1 MVNLSEYKDYCTS
14 LLKLIGADELVMVV
28 QEEHL
33 KKRLRDETGVIMVAV
48 YPTIGSTGSEDN
60 MGDNNTIL
68 LFVLEYAGKT
78 SVSRDNEFESYERLQ
93 GLAGKIRDKLIE
105 DSDAG
110 HNLLRNLDRTSIEI
124 EPEWN
129 IAGAYNGWSIAF
141 SFEN

>member
-1 MVNLSEYKDYCTS
+1 MVNLSEYKDYCTD
-14 LLKLIGADELVMVV
+14 LLKLIRADELVMVV

-48 YPTIGSTGSEDN
+48 YPTIGSAGSEDN

-68 LFVLEYAGKT
+68 LFVLEYAGKA

-110 HNLLRNLDRTSIEI
+110 HKLLRNLDRASIEI

-129 IAGAYNGWSIAF
+129 ITGAYNGWSIAF

>member
-1 MVNLSEYKDYCTS
+1 MVNLSEYKDYCTG
-14 LLKLIGADELVMVV
+14 LLELIGADELVMVV

-48 YPTIGSTGSEDN
+48 YPTIGSTGNEDN

-68 LFVLEYAGKT
+68 LFVLEYTGKT

-93 GLAGKIRDKLIE
+93 GLAGKIRDRLIE

-110 HNLLRNLDRTSIEI
+110 HNLLRNLDRASIEI

-129 IAGAYNGWSIAF
+129 ITGAYNGWSIAF

>member
-1 MVNLSEYKDYCTS
+1 MVNLSEYKDYCTG
-14 LLKLIGADELVMVV
+14 LLELIGADELVMVV

-48 YPTIGSTGSEDN
+48 YPTIGSTGNEDN

-68 LFVLEYAGKT
+68 LFVLEYAGKA

-93 GLAGKIRDKLIE
+93 GVAGKIRDKLIE

-110 HNLLRNLDRTSIEI
+110 HNLLRNLDRASIEI

-129 IAGAYNGWSIAF
+129 IAGANNGWSIAF

>member
-1 MVNLSEYKDYCTS
+1 MVNLSEYKDYCTD

-48 YPTIGSTGSEDN
+48 YPTIGSTGNEDN

-68 LFVLEYAGKT
+68 LFVLEYAGKA

-110 HNLLRNLDRTSIEI
+110 HNLLGNLDR
-124 EPEWN
+124 
-129 IAGAYNGWSIAF
+129 ALLK
-141 SFEN
+141 

>member
-1 MVNLSEYKDYCTS
+1 MVNLSEYKDYCTG
-14 LLKLIGADELVMVV
+14 LLELIGADELVMVV

-48 YPTIGSTGSEDN
+48 YPTIGSTGNEDN

-110 HNLLRNLDRTSIEI
+110 HNLLRNLDRASIEI

-129 IAGAYNGWSIAF
+129 IAGGGGERGVWNG
-141 SFEN
+141 

>member
-1 MVNLSEYKDYCTS
+1 MVNLSEYKDYCTD

-48 YPTIGSTGSEDN
+48 YPTIGSTGNEDN

-110 HNLLRNLDRTSIEI
+110 HSLLRNLDRASIEI
-124 EPEWN
+124 EREWN
-129 IAGAYNGWSIAF
+129 IAGAYNGWTVAL

>member
-1 MVNLSEYKDYCTS
+1 MVNLSEYKDYCTG
-14 LLKLIGADELVMVV
+14 LLELIGADELVMVV

-48 YPTIGSTGSEDN
+48 YPTIGSTGNEDN

-68 LFVLEYAGKT
+68 LFVLEYTGKT

-93 GLAGKIRDKLIE
+93 GLAGKIRDRLIE

-110 HNLLRNLDRTSIEI
+110 HNLLRNLDRASIEI

-129 IAGAYNGWSIAF
+129 I
-141 SFEN
+141 EN

>member
-1 MVNLSEYKDYCTS
+1 
-14 LLKLIGADELVMVV
+14 
-28 QEEHL
+28 
-33 KKRLRDETGVIMVAV
+33 
-48 YPTIGSTGSEDN
+48 

-68 LFVLEYAGKT
+68 LFVLEYTGKT

-93 GLAGKIRDKLIE
+93 GLAGKIRDRLIE

-110 HNLLRNLDRTSIEI
+110 HNLLRNLDRASIEI

>member
-1 MVNLSEYKDYCTS
+1 
-14 LLKLIGADELVMVV
+14 MVV

-48 YPTIGSTGSEDN
+48 YPTIGSTGNEDN

-68 LFVLEYAGKT
+68 LFVLEYAGKA

-110 HNLLRNLDRTSIEI
+110 HKLLRNLDRASIEI

-141 SFEN
+141 SFGN

>member
-1 MVNLSEYKDYCTS
+1 MVNLSEYKDYCTG
-14 LLKLIGADELVMVV
+14 LLELIGADELVMVV

>member
-1 MVNLSEYKDYCTS
+1 MVNLSEYKDYCTD

-48 YPTIGSTGSEDN
+48 YPTIGSTGNEDN

-68 LFVLEYAGKT
+68 LFVLEYAGKA

-110 HNLLRNLDRTSIEI
+110 HNLLRNLDRASIEI
-124 EPEWN
+124 EPERN

>member
-1 MVNLSEYKDYCTS
+1 MVNLSEYKDYCTG
-14 LLKLIGADELVMVV
+14 LLELIGADELVMVV

-33 KKRLRDETGVIMVAV
+33 KKRLRDETGVIMV
-48 YPTIGSTGSEDN
+48 
-60 MGDNNTIL
+60 DNNTIL
-68 LFVLEYAGKT
+68 LFVLEYTGKT

-93 GLAGKIRDKLIE
+93 GLAGKIRDRLIE

-110 HNLLRNLDRTSIEI
+110 HNLLRNLDRASIEI

>member
-1 MVNLSEYKDYCTS
+1 MVNLSEYKDYCTG
-14 LLKLIGADELVMVV
+14 LLELIGADELVMVV

-48 YPTIGSTGSEDN
+48 YPTIGSTGNEDN

-68 LFVLEYAGKT
+68 LFVLEYAGKA

-93 GLAGKIRDKLIE
+93 GVAGKIRDKLIE

-110 HNLLRNLDRTSIEI
+110 HNLLRNLDRASIEI

-129 IAGAYNGWSIAF
+129 IAGALSLIHI
-141 SFEN
+141 

>member
-1 MVNLSEYKDYCTS
+1 MVNLSENKDYCTD

-48 YPTIGSTGSEDN
+48 YPTIGSTGNEDN

-110 HNLLRNLDRTSIEI
+110 HSLLRNLDRASIEI

-129 IAGAYNGWSIAF
+129 IAGAYNGWSVAF

>member
-1 MVNLSEYKDYCTS
+1 MVNLSEYKDYCTG
-14 LLKLIGADELVMVV
+14 LLELIGADELVMVV

-48 YPTIGSTGSEDN
+48 YPTIGSTGNEDN

-110 HNLLRNLDRTSIEI
+110 HNLLRNLDRASIEI

-129 IAGAYNGWSIAF
+129 IAGVYNGWSIAF

>member
-1 MVNLSEYKDYCTS
+1 
-14 LLKLIGADELVMVV
+14 
-28 QEEHL
+28 
-33 KKRLRDETGVIMVAV
+33 MVAV
-48 YPTIGSTGSEDN
+48 YPTIGSTGNEDN

-110 HNLLRNLDRTSIEI
+110 HSLLRNLDRASIEI

-129 IAGAYNGWSIAF
+129 IAGAYNGWSVAF

>member
-1 MVNLSEYKDYCTS
+1 MVNLSEYKDYCTD

-48 YPTIGSTGSEDN
+48 YPTIGSTGNEDN

-68 LFVLEYAGKT
+68 LFVLEYAGKA

-110 HNLLRNLDRTSIEI
+110 HNLLRNLDRASIER

>member
-1 MVNLSEYKDYCTS
+1 MVNLSEYKDYCTD

-48 YPTIGSTGSEDN
+48 YPTIGSTETRITWEIITRFFCSCWN
-60 MGDNNTIL
+60 MP
-68 LFVLEYAGKT
+68 GKLPCHGIT
-78 SVSRDNEFESYERLQ
+78 SSRVMNVYN
-93 GLAGKIRDKLIE
+93 GLAGKIRDKLIK

-110 HNLLRNLDRTSIEI
+110 HNLLRNLDRASIEI

>member
-1 MVNLSEYKDYCTS
+1 MVNLSEYKDYCTD

-48 YPTIGSTGSEDN
+48 YPTIGSTGNEDN

-93 GLAGKIRDKLIE
+93 GLAGKIRDKLIK

-110 HNLLRNLDRTSIEI
+110 HNLLRNLDRVSIEI

>member
-1 MVNLSEYKDYCTS
+1 MVNLSEYKDYCTD

-48 YPTIGSTGSEDN
+48 YPTIGSTGNEDN

-93 GLAGKIRDKLIE
+93 GLAGKIRDKLIK

-110 HNLLRNLDRTSIEI
+110 HNLLRNLDRASTEI

>member
-1 MVNLSEYKDYCTS
+1 MVNLSEYKDYCTG
-14 LLKLIGADELVMVV
+14 LLELIGADELVMVV

-48 YPTIGSTGSEDN
+48 YPTIGSTGNEDN

-68 LFVLEYAGKT
+68 LFVLEYTGKT

-93 GLAGKIRDKLIE
+93 GLAGKIRDRLIE

-110 HNLLRNLDRTSIEI
+110 HNLLRNLDRASNEI

>member
-1 MVNLSEYKDYCTS
+1 MVNLSEYKDYCTG
-14 LLKLIGADELVMVV
+14 LLELIGADELVMVV

-48 YPTIGSTGSEDN
+48 YPTIGSTGNEDN

-110 HNLLRNLDRTSIEI
+110 HNLLRNLDRASIEI

-129 IAGAYNGWSIAF
+129 IDGAYNGWSIAF

>member
-1 MVNLSEYKDYCTS
+1 MVNLSEYKDYCTD

-48 YPTIGSTGSEDN
+48 YPTIGSTGNEDN

-78 SVSRDNEFESYERLQ
+78 SVSRITSSRVMNVYK
-93 GLAGKIRDKLIE
+93 GWPGK
-105 DSDAG
+105 SG
-110 HNLLRNLDRTSIEI
+110 
-124 EPEWN
+124 
-129 IAGAYNGWSIAF
+129 
-141 SFEN
+141 

>member
-1 MVNLSEYKDYCTS
+1 MVNLSEYKDYCTD

-48 YPTIGSTGSEDN
+48 YPTIGSTGNEDN

-93 GLAGKIRDKLIE
+93 GLAGKIRDKLIK

-110 HNLLRNLDRTSIEI
+110 HNLLRNLDRPSIEI